1 MSEPTV
7 YFVNTWTQDINGDV
21 VGDPDHSLRPE
32 LDDALKVASEQ
43 ISDQIA
49 LISDGKIVKCVIT
62 IYEDEQTGP
71 TLRRIARM
79 SELLDETDD

>member
-49 LISDGKIVKCVIT
+49 LIS
-62 IYEDEQTGP
+62 
-71 TLRRIARM
+71 
-79 SELLDETDD
+79 